1 MQVCWEE
8 PDAPGQPRYAVGFQY
23 GHTETELLLAFYTS
37 GPDRLGPTLQIP
49 VAGVKT
55 VLQLS
60 PETVCF

>member
-1 MQVCWEE
+1 VCWEE
-8 PDAPGQPRYAVGFQY
+8 PGEPGQPRYAVGFQY

-60 PETVCF
+60 PETVRF

>member
-1 MQVCWEE
+1 M
-8 PDAPGQPRYAVGFQY
+8 
-23 GHTETELLLAFYTS
+23 LAFYTS
-37 GPDRLGPTLQIP
+37 GPDRLGPTLHIP